1 MNEMATKAR
10 HVTRDLDP
18 EDELIN
24 LRIRTKNKEVI
35 LSHSAEFIIIVI
47 HVFSALDLA
56 WLTSGQVAQTVL
68 QGKAQ
73 QPTRDHSVQNYTP
86 AAKGNATSK
95 GTAAP
100 VDTAMAPS
108 MPQSGQNGISINS
121 HVRSRV
127 VAGVHY

>member
-1 MNEMATKAR
+1 M
-10 HVTRDLDP
+10 
-18 EDELIN
+18 
-24 LRIRTKNKEVI
+24 
-35 LSHSAEFIIIVI
+35 
-47 HVFSALDLA
+47 FSALDLA

-121 HVRSRV
+121 HVRSQSQAQPSPRNQHQSSPSPVVSRV
-127 VAGVHY
+127 SGASGVSGVSVAREAEGEEGEQQVRGWMVRA